1 MENKEINVNKILDIC
16 SGELLSGDINKEIKS
31 YSKDTRTIKEG
42 DMYLAIKG
50 DKINGN
56 DFIEEAF
63 QNGAIGCI
71 TDEDIKQTKLTKYKN
86 KIIIK
91 VNDTIEAM
99 QKLAK
104 YKRSLYKIPV
114 IAVTGSVRE
123 NKYKRYYSKCIITK
137 V

>member
-1 MENKEINVNKILDIC
+1 MEDKKIDVNKILDIC
-16 SGELLSGDINKEIKS
+16 NGRLLSGDINKEIKS
-31 YSKDTRTIKEG
+31 YSKDTRTIQDG

-50 DKINGN
+50 DRINGN
-56 DFIEEAF
+56 NFIEEAL

-71 TDEDIKQTKLTKYKN
+71 TDENINQKILDKYKN

-91 VNDTIEAM
+91 VNDTIKAM

-114 IAVTGSVRE
+114 IAVTGSVRKNE
-123 NKYKRYYSKCIITK
+123 YKRYNSKCIITK
-137 V
+137 I

>member
-1 MENKEINVNKILDIC
+1 MEDKKIDVNKILDIC
-16 SGELLSGDINKEIKS
+16 NGRLLSGDINKEIKS
-31 YSKDTRTIKEG
+31 YSKDTRTIQDG

-50 DKINGN
+50 DRINGN
-56 DFIEEAF
+56 NFIEEAL

-71 TDEDIKQTKLTKYKN
+71 TDENINQKILDKYKN

-91 VNDTIEAM
+91 VNDTIKAM

-123 NKYKRYYSKCIITK
+123 NEYKRYNSKCIITRI
-137 V
+137 